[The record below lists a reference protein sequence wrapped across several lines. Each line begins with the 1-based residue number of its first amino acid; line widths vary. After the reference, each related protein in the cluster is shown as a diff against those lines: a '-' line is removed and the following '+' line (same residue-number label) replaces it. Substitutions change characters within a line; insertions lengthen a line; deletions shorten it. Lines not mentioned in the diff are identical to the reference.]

1 MRKFRPIP
9 ASGRTVTPEDTKK
22 CPLCGVNA
30 VVMLTTVEL
39 VQSMAQGDFET
50 VAVCHPALGGCNQ
63 GFALI
68 P

>member
-9 ASGRTVTPEDTKK
+9 ASSRIVTPKDTKK
-22 CPLCGVNA
+22 CPLCGVDA
-30 VVMLTTVEL
+30 VVMLTPDEL
-39 VQSMAQGDFET
+39 VRSLAQGDFET
-50 VAVCHPALGGCNQ
+50 LAVCHPALGGCNQ